1 MNTGSDASAP
11 AGTGGG
17 DVTGELARQL
27 SELARELR
35 RQPDMESTLTEI
47 VHAALSLIPEAS
59 EASISLVRAR
69 RRVESRAASGD
80 LPRTIDALQTET
92 GQGPCL
98 DAVFRQRIVR
108 VPSLRDEARWP
119 DFARRAWDAGARSM
133 LSIQLFVERDNL
145 GALNLYGS
153 EVGEFGEESEQ
164 VGLLVAAHAA
174 IALSDA
180 QEISNLNAALLS
192 RDVIGQAKGILME
205 RHKLTAHEAFLV
217 LSSASTK
224 TNTKL
229 IEVAE
234 QLAVRGDLATRR
246 SPSCEASPP
255 REGNPPEPR

>member
-1 MNTGSDASAP
+1 MNTGPDAVAP
-11 AGTGGG
+11 AAAGSGEATGG
-17 DVTGELARQL
+17 LALQL
-27 SELARELR
+27 SELARGLR
-35 RQPDMESTLTEI
+35 RQPDVDSTLAEI
-47 VHAALSLIPEAS
+47 VHAALSLIPPAAEG
-59 EASISLVRAR
+59 SISLVRAR

-80 LPRTIDALQTET
+80 LPRIIDDLQTRT

-98 DAVFRQRIVR
+98 DAVFRERIVR
-108 VPSLRDEARWP
+108 VPSLRDEPRWP

-133 LSIQLFVERDNL
+133 LSFQLFVDDDNL
-145 GALNLYGS
+145 GALNLYGA
-153 EVGEFGEESEQ
+153 EVGEFGEDYEQ
-164 VGLLVAAHAA
+164 VGLLIAAHAA

-180 QEISNLNAALLS
+180 QEISNLNAALIT

-234 QLAVRGDLATRR
+234 QLAVRGDLASRR
-246 SPSCEASPP
+246 RIAE
-255 REGNPPEPR
+255 